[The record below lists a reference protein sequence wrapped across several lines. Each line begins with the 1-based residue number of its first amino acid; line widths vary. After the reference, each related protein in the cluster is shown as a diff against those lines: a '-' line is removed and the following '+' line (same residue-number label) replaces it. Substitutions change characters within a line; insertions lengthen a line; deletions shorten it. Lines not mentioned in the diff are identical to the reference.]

1 MRIFRIIGRSIQN
14 AGKSIL
20 RNFSLSMAS
29 ITCSIITLILVSI
42 GMLLSYN
49 INNITKNIENE
60 LTIVIFMDKN
70 ITTDE
75 LNKTKEDL
83 NNIDNVK
90 HVTFKSKE
98 EIKNNMANEN
108 DTFNKIISTWEE
120 GENPL
125 QDSFIIEVKD
135 IKDINETAT
144 TIKNMEKVSL
154 VKYGETTVNDLIK
167 VFSAV
172 KKITIGLVVGLI
184 LVTAF
189 LINNTIKITIFSRK
203 REIDIM
209 RLVGTS
215 NIVIKLPFFIE
226 GFFIGFIGSL
236 VPVLITIFGYSY
248 VDNYKNDYTLYETEF
263 RRIIKEIDPDYF
275 NILNKGKN
283 LVNDFSDGLFERIC
297 VASLK
302 NYNKEQLKD
311 MLDIDFKTF
320 EKPYVKKIK

>member
-1 MRIFRIIGRSIQN
+1 MRIFRIIGKSIQN

-70 ITTDE
+70 ITTEE

-167 VFSAV
+167 VFSAI

-248 VDNYKNDYTLYETEF
+248 AYNALNTVNLSN
-263 RRIIKEIDPDYF
+263 IM
-275 NILNKGKN
+275 NILT
-283 LVNDFSDGLFERIC
+283 LVSPGEVVYKVSLLLILIGTVIGAFS
-297 VASLK
+297 S
-302 NYNKEQLKD
+302 
-311 MLDIDFKTF
+311 
-320 EKPYVKKIK
+320 VKAVRKYLTI

>member
-1 MRIFRIIGRSIQN
+1 MKIFRIIGRSIQN

-49 INNITKNIENE
+49 INNVTKNIEDE
-60 LTIVIFMDKN
+60 LTIVIFMDKD
-70 ITTDE
+70 ITSDE
-75 LNKTKEDL
+75 LSKTKEDL
-83 NNIDNVK
+83 KNIDNIK
-90 HVTFKSKE
+90 NVTFKSKE
-98 EIKNNMANEN
+98 DIKNSMANEN

-125 QDSFIIEVKD
+125 QDSFIVDVKNV
-135 IKDINETAT
+135 KDINETAT
-144 TIKNMEKVSL
+144 TIKNLEKVSL

-167 VFSAV
+167 VFDAV
-172 KKITIGLVVGLI
+172 KKVTIGLVIGLI

-226 GFFIGFIGSL
+226 GFFIGFIGSI

-248 VDNYKNDYTLYETEF
+248 AYNALNTVNLSN
-263 RRIIKEIDPDYF
+263 IM
-275 NILNKGKN
+275 NILT
-283 LVNDFSDGLFERIC
+283 LVSPGEVVYKVSLLLILIGTVIGAFS
-297 VASLK
+297 S
-302 NYNKEQLKD
+302 
-311 MLDIDFKTF
+311 
-320 EKPYVKKIK
+320 VKAVRKYLTI

>member
-70 ITTDE
+70 ITTEE

-167 VFSAV
+167 VFSAI

-248 VDNYKNDYTLYETEF
+248 AYNALNTVNLSN
-263 RRIIKEIDPDYF
+263 IM
-275 NILNKGKN
+275 NILT
-283 LVNDFSDGLFERIC
+283 LVSPGEVIYKVSLLLILIGTVIGAFSSVKAVRKYLTILKRLFFC
-297 VASLK
+297 
-302 NYNKEQLKD
+302 Y
-311 MLDIDFKTF
+311 
-320 EKPYVKKIK
+320 

>member
-1 MRIFRIIGRSIQN
+1 MKIFRIISRSVQN

-49 INNITKNIENE
+49 INNVTKNIEDE
-60 LTIVIFMDKN
+60 LTIVIFMDKD
-70 ITTDE
+70 ITSDE
-75 LNKTKEDL
+75 LSKTKEDL
-83 NNIDNVK
+83 KNIDNIK
-90 HVTFKSKE
+90 NVTFKSKE
-98 EIKNNMANEN
+98 DIKNSMANEN

-125 QDSFIIEVKD
+125 QDSFIVDVKNV
-135 IKDINETAT
+135 KDINETAT
-144 TIKNMEKVSL
+144 TIKNLEKVSL

-167 VFSAV
+167 VFEAV
-172 KKITIGLVVGLI
+172 KKITIGLVIGLI

-226 GFFIGFIGSL
+226 GFFIGFIGSI

-248 VDNYKNDYTLYETEF
+248 AYNALNTVNLSN
-263 RRIIKEIDPDYF
+263 IM
-275 NILNKGKN
+275 NILT
-283 LVNDFSDGLFERIC
+283 LVSPGEVVYKVSLLLILIGTVIGAFS
-297 VASLK
+297 S
-302 NYNKEQLKD
+302 
-311 MLDIDFKTF
+311 
-320 EKPYVKKIK
+320 VKAVRKYLTI

>member
-70 ITTDE
+70 ITIDE

-248 VDNYKNDYTLYETEF
+248 AYNALNTVNLSN
-263 RRIIKEIDPDYF
+263 IM
-275 NILNKGKN
+275 NILT
-283 LVNDFSDGLFERIC
+283 LVSPGEVIYKVSLLLILIGTVIGAFS
-297 VASLK
+297 S
-302 NYNKEQLKD
+302 
-311 MLDIDFKTF
+311 
-320 EKPYVKKIK
+320 VKAVRKYLTI

>member
-1 MRIFRIIGRSIQN
+1 MKIFRIISRSIQN

-49 INNITKNIENE
+49 INNVTKNIEDE
-60 LTIVIFMDKN
+60 LTIVIFMDKD
-70 ITTDE
+70 ITSDE

-83 NNIDNVK
+83 KNIDNIK
-90 HVTFKSKE
+90 NVTFKSKE
-98 EIKNNMANEN
+98 YIKNSMANEN

-125 QDSFIIEVKD
+125 QDSFIVDVKN

-144 TIKNMEKVSL
+144 TIKNLEKVSL

-167 VFSAV
+167 VFEAV
-172 KKITIGLVVGLI
+172 KKVTIGLVIGLI

-226 GFFIGFIGSL
+226 GFFIGFIGSI

-248 VDNYKNDYTLYETEF
+248 AYNALNTVNLSN
-263 RRIIKEIDPDYF
+263 IM
-275 NILNKGKN
+275 NILT
-283 LVNDFSDGLFERIC
+283 LVSPGEVVYKVSLFLILIGTVIGAFS
-297 VASLK
+297 S
-302 NYNKEQLKD
+302 
-311 MLDIDFKTF
+311 
-320 EKPYVKKIK
+320 VKAVRKYLTI

>member
-1 MRIFRIIGRSIQN
+1 MKVIRIIGRSITN
-14 AGKSIL
+14 AGKSIA

-226 GFFIGFIGSL
+226 GFFIGFIGSI

-248 VDNYKNDYTLYETEF
+248 AYNALNTVNLSN
-263 RRIIKEIDPDYF
+263 IM
-275 NILNKGKN
+275 NILT
-283 LVNDFSDGLFERIC
+283 LVSPGEVIYKVSLLLILIGTVIGAFS
-297 VASLK
+297 S
-302 NYNKEQLKD
+302 
-311 MLDIDFKTF
+311 
-320 EKPYVKKIK
+320 VKAVRKYLTI

>member
-90 HVTFKSKE
+90 HVAFKSKE

-248 VDNYKNDYTLYETEF
+248 AYNALNTVNLSN
-263 RRIIKEIDPDYF
+263 IM
-275 NILNKGKN
+275 NILT
-283 LVNDFSDGLFERIC
+283 LVSPGEVIYKVSLLLILIGTVIGAFS
-297 VASLK
+297 S
-302 NYNKEQLKD
+302 
-311 MLDIDFKTF
+311 
-320 EKPYVKKIK
+320 VKAVRKYLTI

>member
-70 ITTDE
+70 ITTEE

-167 VFSAV
+167 VFSAI

-248 VDNYKNDYTLYETEF
+248 AYNALNTVNLSN
-263 RRIIKEIDPDYF
+263 IM
-275 NILNKGKN
+275 NILT
-283 LVNDFSDGLFERIC
+283 LVSPGEVVYKVSLLLILIGTVIGAFS
-297 VASLK
+297 S
-302 NYNKEQLKD
+302 
-311 MLDIDFKTF
+311 
-320 EKPYVKKIK
+320 VKAVRKYLTI

>member
-248 VDNYKNDYTLYETEF
+248 AYNALNTANLSN
-263 RRIIKEIDPDYF
+263 IM
-275 NILNKGKN
+275 NILT
-283 LVNDFSDGLFERIC
+283 LVSPGEVIYKVSLLLILIGTVIGAFS
-297 VASLK
+297 S
-302 NYNKEQLKD
+302 
-311 MLDIDFKTF
+311 
-320 EKPYVKKIK
+320 VKAVRKYLTI

>member
-1 MRIFRIIGRSIQN
+1 MRIFRIIGRNIQN

-248 VDNYKNDYTLYETEF
+248 AYNALNTVNLSN
-263 RRIIKEIDPDYF
+263 IM
-275 NILNKGKN
+275 NILT
-283 LVNDFSDGLFERIC
+283 LVSPGEVIYKVSLLLILIGTVIGAFS
-297 VASLK
+297 S
-302 NYNKEQLKD
+302 
-311 MLDIDFKTF
+311 
-320 EKPYVKKIK
+320 VKAVRKYLTI

>member
-1 MRIFRIIGRSIQN
+1 MKIFRIISRSIQN

-49 INNITKNIENE
+49 INNVTKNIEDE
-60 LTIVIFMDKN
+60 LTIVIFMDKD
-70 ITTDE
+70 ITSDE

-83 NNIDNVK
+83 KNIDNIK
-90 HVTFKSKE
+90 NVTFKSKE
-98 EIKNNMANEN
+98 DIKNSMANEN

-125 QDSFIIEVKD
+125 QDSFIVDVKNV
-135 IKDINETAT
+135 KDINETAT
-144 TIKNMEKVSL
+144 TIKNLEKVSL

-167 VFSAV
+167 VFEAV
-172 KKITIGLVVGLI
+172 KKVTIGLVIGLI

-226 GFFIGFIGSL
+226 GFFIGFIGSI

-248 VDNYKNDYTLYETEF
+248 AYNALNTVNLSN
-263 RRIIKEIDPDYF
+263 IM
-275 NILNKGKN
+275 NILT
-283 LVNDFSDGLFERIC
+283 LVSPGEVVYKVSLFLILIGTVIGAFS
-297 VASLK
+297 S
-302 NYNKEQLKD
+302 
-311 MLDIDFKTF
+311 
-320 EKPYVKKIK
+320 VKAVRKYLTI

>member
-1 MRIFRIIGRSIQN
+1 MKIFRIISRSIQN

-49 INNITKNIENE
+49 INNVTKNIEDE
-60 LTIVIFMDKN
+60 LTIVIFMDKD
-70 ITTDE
+70 ITSDE

-83 NNIDNVK
+83 KNIDNIK
-90 HVTFKSKE
+90 NVTFKSKE
-98 EIKNNMANEN
+98 DIKNSMANEN

-125 QDSFIIEVKD
+125 QDSFIVDVKNV
-135 IKDINETAT
+135 KDINETAT
-144 TIKNMEKVSL
+144 TIKNLEKVSL

-167 VFSAV
+167 VFEAI
-172 KKITIGLVVGLI
+172 KKVTIGLVIGLI

-226 GFFIGFIGSL
+226 GFFIGFIGSI

-248 VDNYKNDYTLYETEF
+248 AYNALNTVNLSN
-263 RRIIKEIDPDYF
+263 IM
-275 NILNKGKN
+275 NILT
-283 LVNDFSDGLFERIC
+283 LVSPGEVVYKVSLLLILIGTVIGAFS
-297 VASLK
+297 S
-302 NYNKEQLKD
+302 
-311 MLDIDFKTF
+311 
-320 EKPYVKKIK
+320 VKAVRKYLTI

>member
-1 MRIFRIIGRSIQN
+1 MKIFRIIGRSIQN

-49 INNITKNIENE
+49 INNVTKNIEDE
-60 LTIVIFMDKN
+60 LTIVIFMDKD
-70 ITTDE
+70 ITSDE
-75 LNKTKEDL
+75 LSKTKEDL
-83 NNIDNVK
+83 KNIDNIK
-90 HVTFKSKE
+90 NVTFKSKE
-98 EIKNNMANEN
+98 DIKNSMANEN

-125 QDSFIIEVKD
+125 QDSFIVDVKNV
-135 IKDINETAT
+135 KDINETAT
-144 TIKNMEKVSL
+144 TIKNLEKVSL

-167 VFSAV
+167 VFDAV
-172 KKITIGLVVGLI
+172 KKVTIGLVIGLI

-226 GFFIGFIGSL
+226 GFFIGFIGSI

-248 VDNYKNDYTLYETEF
+248 AYNALNTVNLSN
-263 RRIIKEIDPDYF
+263 IM
-275 NILNKGKN
+275 NILT
-283 LVNDFSDGLFERIC
+283 LVSPGEIVYKVSLLLILIGTVIGAFS
-297 VASLK
+297 S
-302 NYNKEQLKD
+302 
-311 MLDIDFKTF
+311 
-320 EKPYVKKIK
+320 VKAVRKYLTI

>member
-1 MRIFRIIGRSIQN
+1 MKIFRIIGRSIQN

-49 INNITKNIENE
+49 INNVTKNIEDE
-60 LTIVIFMDKN
+60 LTIVIFMDKD
-70 ITTDE
+70 ITSDE

-83 NNIDNVK
+83 KNIDNINN
-90 HVTFKSKE
+90 VTFKSKE
-98 EIKNNMANEN
+98 DIKNSMANEN

-125 QDSFIIEVKD
+125 QDSFIVDVKNV
-135 IKDINETAT
+135 KDINETAT
-144 TIKNMEKVSL
+144 TIKNLEKVSL

-167 VFSAV
+167 VFEAV
-172 KKITIGLVVGLI
+172 KKITIGLVIGLI

-226 GFFIGFIGSL
+226 GFFIGFIGSI

-248 VDNYKNDYTLYETEF
+248 AYNALNTVNLSN
-263 RRIIKEIDPDYF
+263 IM
-275 NILNKGKN
+275 NILT
-283 LVNDFSDGLFERIC
+283 LVSPGEIVYKVSLLLILIGTIIGAFS
-297 VASLK
+297 S
-302 NYNKEQLKD
+302 
-311 MLDIDFKTF
+311 
-320 EKPYVKKIK
+320 VKAVRKYLTI

>member
-167 VFSAV
+167 VFGAV

-248 VDNYKNDYTLYETEF
+248 AYNALNTVNLSN
-263 RRIIKEIDPDYF
+263 IM
-275 NILNKGKN
+275 NILT
-283 LVNDFSDGLFERIC
+283 LVSPGEVIYKVSLLLMLIGTVIGAFS
-297 VASLK
+297 S
-302 NYNKEQLKD
+302 
-311 MLDIDFKTF
+311 
-320 EKPYVKKIK
+320 VKAVRKYLTI

>member
-1 MRIFRIIGRSIQN
+1 MKIFRIILRSIQN

-49 INNITKNIENE
+49 INNITKNIEDE
-60 LTIVIFMDKN
+60 LTIVIFMDKD
-70 ITTDE
+70 ITSDE

-83 NNIDNVK
+83 QNIDNIK
-90 HVTFKSKE
+90 SVTFKSKE
-98 EIKNNMANEN
+98 DIKNSMANEN
-108 DTFNKIISTWEE
+108 DTFNKIIST
-120 GENPL
+120 
-125 QDSFIIEVKD
+125 FIVDVKNV
-135 IKDINETAT
+135 KDINETAT
-144 TIKNMEKVSL
+144 TIKNLEKVSL

-167 VFSAV
+167 VFEAV
-172 KKITIGLVVGLI
+172 KKVTIGLVIGLI

-226 GFFIGFIGSL
+226 GFFIGFIGSI

-248 VDNYKNDYTLYETEF
+248 AYNALNTVNLSN
-263 RRIIKEIDPDYF
+263 IM
-275 NILNKGKN
+275 NILT
-283 LVNDFSDGLFERIC
+283 LVSPGEVVYKVSLLLILIGTVIGAFS
-297 VASLK
+297 S
-302 NYNKEQLKD
+302 
-311 MLDIDFKTF
+311 
-320 EKPYVKKIK
+320 VKAVRKYLTI

>member
-248 VDNYKNDYTLYETEF
+248 AYNSLNTVNLSN
-263 RRIIKEIDPDYF
+263 IM
-275 NILNKGKN
+275 NILT
-283 LVNDFSDGLFERIC
+283 LVSPGEVIYKVSLLLILIGTVIGAFS
-297 VASLK
+297 S
-302 NYNKEQLKD
+302 
-311 MLDIDFKTF
+311 
-320 EKPYVKKIK
+320 VKAVRKYLTI

>member
-90 HVTFKSKE
+90 HITFKSKE

-248 VDNYKNDYTLYETEF
+248 AYNALNTVNLSN
-263 RRIIKEIDPDYF
+263 IM
-275 NILNKGKN
+275 NILT
-283 LVNDFSDGLFERIC
+283 LVSPGEVIYKVSLLLILIGTVIGAFS
-297 VASLK
+297 S
-302 NYNKEQLKD
+302 
-311 MLDIDFKTF
+311 
-320 EKPYVKKIK
+320 VKAVRKYLTI

>member
-203 REIDIM
+203 RELDIM

-248 VDNYKNDYTLYETEF
+248 AYNALNTVNLSN
-263 RRIIKEIDPDYF
+263 IM
-275 NILNKGKN
+275 NILT
-283 LVNDFSDGLFERIC
+283 LVSPGEVIYKVSLLLILIGTVIGAFS
-297 VASLK
+297 S
-302 NYNKEQLKD
+302 
-311 MLDIDFKTF
+311 
-320 EKPYVKKIK
+320 VKAVRKYLTI

>member
-125 QDSFIIEVKD
+125 KDSFIIEVKD
-135 IKDINETAT
+135 IKDITETAT

-248 VDNYKNDYTLYETEF
+248 AYNALNTVNLSN
-263 RRIIKEIDPDYF
+263 IM
-275 NILNKGKN
+275 NILT
-283 LVNDFSDGLFERIC
+283 LVSPGEVIYKVSLLLILIGTVIGAFS
-297 VASLK
+297 S
-302 NYNKEQLKD
+302 
-311 MLDIDFKTF
+311 
-320 EKPYVKKIK
+320 VKAVRKYLTI

>member
-60 LTIVIFMDKN
+60 LTIVIFMDKD

-75 LNKTKEDL
+75 LNKAKEDL

-90 HVTFKSKE
+90 HITFKSKE

-167 VFSAV
+167 VFGAV

-248 VDNYKNDYTLYETEF
+248 AYNALNTVNLSN
-263 RRIIKEIDPDYF
+263 IM
-275 NILNKGKN
+275 NILT
-283 LVNDFSDGLFERIC
+283 LVSPGEVIYKVSLLLILIGTVIGAFS
-297 VASLK
+297 S
-302 NYNKEQLKD
+302 
-311 MLDIDFKTF
+311 
-320 EKPYVKKIK
+320 VKAVRKYLTI

>member
-14 AGKSIL
+14 ASKSIL

-70 ITTDE
+70 ITTEE

-248 VDNYKNDYTLYETEF
+248 AYNALNTVNLSN
-263 RRIIKEIDPDYF
+263 IM
-275 NILNKGKN
+275 NILT
-283 LVNDFSDGLFERIC
+283 LVSPSEVIYKVSLLLILIGTVIGAFS
-297 VASLK
+297 S
-302 NYNKEQLKD
+302 
-311 MLDIDFKTF
+311 
-320 EKPYVKKIK
+320 VKAVRKYLTI

>member
-1 MRIFRIIGRSIQN
+1 MKIFRIIGRSIQN

-60 LTIVIFMDKN
+60 LTIVIFMDKD

-83 NNIDNVK
+83 NNIANIK

-98 EIKNNMANEN
+98 EIKNSMANEN

-135 IKDINETAT
+135 INDINETAT
-144 TIKNMEKVSL
+144 TIKNLEKVSL

-167 VFSAV
+167 VFAAI
-172 KKITIGLVVGLI
+172 KKITIGLVIGLI

-226 GFFIGFIGSL
+226 GFFIGFIGSII
-236 VPVLITIFGYSY
+236 PVLITIFGYTYAYNALKSI
-248 VDNYKNDYTLYETEF
+248 NLSN
-263 RRIIKEIDPDYF
+263 IM
-275 NILNKGKN
+275 NILT
-283 LVNDFSDGLFERIC
+283 LVTPNEIVYKVSLFLVLIGT
-297 VASLK
+297 VIGAVSS
-302 NYNKEQLKD
+302 
-311 MLDIDFKTF
+311 
-320 EKPYVKKIK
+320 VKAVRKHLTI

>member
-49 INNITKNIENE
+49 INTITKNIDNE

-248 VDNYKNDYTLYETEF
+248 AYNALNTVNLSN
-263 RRIIKEIDPDYF
+263 IM
-275 NILNKGKN
+275 NILT
-283 LVNDFSDGLFERIC
+283 LVSPGEVIYKVSLLLILIGTVIGAFS
-297 VASLK
+297 S
-302 NYNKEQLKD
+302 
-311 MLDIDFKTF
+311 
-320 EKPYVKKIK
+320 VKAVRKYLTR

>member
-248 VDNYKNDYTLYETEF
+248 AYNALNTINLSN
-263 RRIIKEIDPDYF
+263 IM
-275 NILNKGKN
+275 NILT
-283 LVNDFSDGLFERIC
+283 LVSPGEVIYKVSLLLILIGTVIGAFS
-297 VASLK
+297 S
-302 NYNKEQLKD
+302 
-311 MLDIDFKTF
+311 
-320 EKPYVKKIK
+320 VKAVRKYLTI

>member
-1 MRIFRIIGRSIQN
+1 MKIFRIIGRSIQN

-49 INNITKNIENE
+49 INNVTKNIEDE
-60 LTIVIFMDKN
+60 LTIVIFMDKD
-70 ITTDE
+70 ITSDE

-83 NNIDNVK
+83 KNIDYIK
-90 HVTFKSKE
+90 SVTFKSKE
-98 EIKNNMANEN
+98 DIKNSMANEN

-125 QDSFIIEVKD
+125 QDSFIVDVKNV
-135 IKDINETAT
+135 KDINETAT
-144 TIKNMEKVSL
+144 TIKNLEKVSL

-167 VFSAV
+167 VFEAV
-172 KKITIGLVVGLI
+172 KKITIGLVIGLI

-226 GFFIGFIGSL
+226 GFFIGFIGSI

-248 VDNYKNDYTLYETEF
+248 AYNALNTVNLSN
-263 RRIIKEIDPDYF
+263 IM
-275 NILNKGKN
+275 NILT
-283 LVNDFSDGLFERIC
+283 LVSPGEVVYKVSLFLILIGTVIGAFS
-297 VASLK
+297 S
-302 NYNKEQLKD
+302 
-311 MLDIDFKTF
+311 
-320 EKPYVKKIK
+320 VKAVRKYLTI

>member
-1 MRIFRIIGRSIQN
+1 MRIFRIIGKSIQN

-248 VDNYKNDYTLYETEF
+248 AYNALNTVNLSN
-263 RRIIKEIDPDYF
+263 IM
-275 NILNKGKN
+275 NILT
-283 LVNDFSDGLFERIC
+283 LVSPGEVIYKVSLLLILIGTVIGAFS
-297 VASLK
+297 S
-302 NYNKEQLKD
+302 
-311 MLDIDFKTF
+311 
-320 EKPYVKKIK
+320 VKAVRKYLTI

>member
-144 TIKNMEKVSL
+144 SIKNMEKVSL

-248 VDNYKNDYTLYETEF
+248 AYNALNTVNLSN
-263 RRIIKEIDPDYF
+263 IM
-275 NILNKGKN
+275 NILT
-283 LVNDFSDGLFERIC
+283 LVSPGEVIYKVSLLLILIGTVIGAFS
-297 VASLK
+297 S
-302 NYNKEQLKD
+302 
-311 MLDIDFKTF
+311 
-320 EKPYVKKIK
+320 VKAVRKYLTI

>member
-248 VDNYKNDYTLYETEF
+248 AYNALNTVNLSN
-263 RRIIKEIDPDYF
+263 IM
-275 NILNKGKN
+275 NILT
-283 LVNDFSDGLFERIC
+283 
-297 VASLK
+297 LK
-302 NYNKEQLKD
+302 KRPEMFLS
-311 MLDIDFKTF
+311 
-320 EKPYVKKIK
+320 